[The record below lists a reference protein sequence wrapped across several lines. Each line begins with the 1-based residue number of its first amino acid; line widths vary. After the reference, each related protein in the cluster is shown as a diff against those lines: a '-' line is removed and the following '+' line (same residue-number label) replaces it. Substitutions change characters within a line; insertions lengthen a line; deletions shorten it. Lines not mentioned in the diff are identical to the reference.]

1 MPHLPSKPHVVSTL
15 HPSHH
20 ASTWQLPSRVTR
32 LLHDCLLSIIWSLG
46 ILVLAVNVILLS
58 IIDASTCPTS
68 NAAIP
73 LCHLAPITTTLSETN
88 SKESTDSWP
97 CVSSHHP
104 CGLIASRMEEHTQSH
119 KWISAWTAELFV
131 APRAFN
137 GPMRDCQLSALQSWL
152 HLGPAIHIVLVG
164 QHPSLH
170 DVAAE
175 HPQRVHVE
183 DRVAVR

>member
-73 LCHLAPITTTLSETN
+73 LCHLAPITTTSSETN
-88 SKESTDSWP
+88 SKDFCLDSRALCRSSGIQRANERLP
-97 CVSSHHP
+97 AVSVAVLAASGPGHP
-104 CGLIASRMEEHTQSH
+104 HRAG
-119 KWISAWTAELFV
+119 WTASL
-131 APRAFN
+131 
-137 GPMRDCQLSALQSWL
+137 
-152 HLGPAIHIVLVG
+152 PA
-164 QHPSLH
+164 
-170 DVAAE
+170 
-175 HPQRVHVE
+175 
-183 DRVAVR
+183 